1 MSPVYRGD
9 MRLALLFFVV
19 GLARGAVLQGVV
31 LDEDTGNPLARTSV
45 TLTPLAGTDARSLT
59 IRTGERGSFSMLS
72 VRAGWYVLKTSR
84 KGYADAEAGQLRPG
98 RPGIPFEVLPETQ
111 SSFFQLRMQRLAAVT
126 GSLLDENNVGL
137 PDLPVHVYTAR
148 KPIRRVAEGK
158 TDDRGVFRVG
168 GLEPG
173 RYLVRS
179 GSGQLEDGSGVI
191 PTWYKYG
198 VSVET
203 AEAFRLQLGET
214 QQDAVI
220 RPQPGRLFTISGIL
234 SPPPQR
240 PEGPVRLT
248 IITDTGRRLAA
259 SAAGPF
265 EIANVPPGPLELV
278 AEGFEC
284 GNYSKLVADRDLS
297 GLRIGCN
304 PLYRPMVDW
313 LVTDRARANITYSL
327 LVRRVDLDSASAAA
341 VLRTNELIL
350 PGHYEL
356 MVQTSPKHY
365 AQTIRVNFGGQPIT
379 KQDGWFGLDFGN
391 QVRLAVTLSDT
402 PASIAGRV
410 TASGKP
416 VAGAVVYL
424 ELFNATAVETRLQLW
439 TTRSDH
445 TGKYQFAG
453 LTPGSYRLIST
464 FDFDPEDRFALK
476 DAKVAKVS
484 DGETGVVELELQL
497 R

>member
-1 MSPVYRGD
+1 
-9 MRLALLFFVV
+9 MRLVLLLVLA
-19 GLARGAVLQGVV
+19 GIARGAVLQGVV
-31 LDEDTGNPLARTSV
+31 LDDDTGNPLARTSV

-59 IRTGERGSFSMLS
+59 IRTTERGAFSMLS
-72 VRAGWYVLKTSR
+72 VREGWYILKTSR
-84 KGYADAEAGQLRPG
+84 RGYADAEAGQLRPG
-98 RPGIPFEVLPETQ
+98 RPGRPFEVVPETQ
-111 SSFFQLRMQRLAAVT
+111 STFFQMRMKRLAAVT

-158 TDDRGVFRVG
+158 SDDRGIFRVG
-168 GLEPG
+168 GLDPG

-191 PTWYKYG
+191 PTWYKFG
-198 VSVET
+198 LAVET

-220 RPQPGRLFTISGIL
+220 HPQPGRLFTISGIL

-240 PEGPVRLT
+240 PEAPVRLT
-248 IITDTGRRLAA
+248 LITDTGRRLAA

-265 EIANVPPGPLELV
+265 EIVNVPPGPIELV

-304 PLYRPMVDW
+304 PLYRPIVDW
-313 LVTDRARANITYSL
+313 LVSERARANISYPL
-327 LVRRVDLDSASAAA
+327 LVRRVDLDGASPAG
-341 VLRTNELIL
+341 VFRTNELIL

-365 AQTIRVNFGGQPIT
+365 AQSIRMNFTGQPVT
-379 KQDGWFGLDFGN
+379 KQDGWFGMDFGN

-424 ELFNATAVETRLQLW
+424 ELFTRAAVETRLQLW

-464 FDFDPEDRFALK
+464 FDFDPEDLLAMR
-476 DAKVAKVS
+476 DARVVKIS
-484 DGETGVVELELQL
+484 DAEVGVVDLELQL